1 MISNW
6 FLEVDRRSEQSR
18 EKFGSKP
25 FERILGENLHSPTA
39 VFNFIISPPEKIP
52 SSPPGATATASS
64 QGTVPTCT
72 SHAVGKAVVELL
84 HFKWHECNQEA
95 VIASLI
101 NLKQTTFAR
110 QWPHVFNDV
119 TLALQVWDSDDEE
132 SKDWTNIK
140 IGVFQSE
147 NKEPSEKKAASY
159 L

>member
-1 MISNW
+1 MVMAV
-6 FLEVDRRSEQSR
+6 ESR
-18 EKFGSKP
+18 EKISHPFFRDAVELLTWSQQLNKLILSRTMNPRALATPSCQGS
-25 FERILGENLHSPTA
+25 
-39 VFNFIISPPEKIP
+39 
-52 SSPPGATATASS
+52 
-64 QGTVPTCT
+64 VPTCT

-84 HFKWHECNQEA
+84 HLKLFECNQEA

-140 IGVFQSE
+140 IGVFQSD